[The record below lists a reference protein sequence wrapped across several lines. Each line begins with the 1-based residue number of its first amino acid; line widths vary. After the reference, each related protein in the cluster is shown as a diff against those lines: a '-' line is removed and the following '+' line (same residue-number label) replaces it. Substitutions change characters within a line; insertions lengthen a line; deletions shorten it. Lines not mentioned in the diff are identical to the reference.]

1 MKTTTLGLALFV
13 VFIFVVGCGRKPA
26 VCEGDNNSCP
36 QINVVVTNVNIINV
50 VVTNNNINN
59 NRVRI
64 ENRKEESSIHNRQTD
79 ISQEPL
85 SRTNNLTF
93 YFHRP
98 SEDYYTIV
106 DHRVAAPRFVDHS
119 SVPYY
124 YAEAEPVYVQPVQV
138 RYVDHSGGYYGYCD
152 SVPMFSIGFRWGWSD
167 CYPNYSRFVDHSRS
181 YSRPTVH
188 PPRVET
194 RGTTSRFV
202 DHSTP
207 RSSSS
212 PPSVRTR

>member
-1 MKTTTLGLALFV
+1 
-13 VFIFVVGCGRKPA
+13 
-26 VCEGDNNSCP
+26 
-36 QINVVVTNVNIINV
+36 
-50 VVTNNNINN
+50 
-59 NRVRI
+59 
-64 ENRKEESSIHNRQTD
+64 
-79 ISQEPL
+79 
-85 SRTNNLTF
+85 
-93 YFHRP
+93 
-98 SEDYYTIV
+98 
-106 DHRVAAPRFVDHS
+106 
-119 SVPYY
+119 
-124 YAEAEPVYVQPVQV
+124 
-138 RYVDHSGGYYGYCD
+138 
-152 SVPMFSIGFRWGWSD
+152 MFSIGFRWGWSD